1 MRRKISMHEYRGCMN
16 SAATVCVHVF
26 LHLIDGCKEA
36 HIRHIFRHEH
46 FIDNARQRSKGSIK
60 SSRLLVITFS
70 EKSETWFLC
79 FQFRKKPL
87 STDIPKF
94 NKEHLRIRRHVCRC
108 ETHKPSSLWKQA
120 AGSVCFCLKFKSAY
134 LSRREINQQKETLL
148 FSGCVLSDAGS
159 IAPRHQFRW

>member
-1 MRRKISMHEYRGCMN
+1 MCS
-16 SAATVCVHVF
+16 

-36 HIRHIFRHEH
+36 DTRHIFRHEH

-60 SSRLLVITFS
+60 SLRLLVITFS

-94 NKEHLRIRRHVCRC
+94 NKEQLRIRRHVLRC
-108 ETHKPSSLWKQA
+108 ATHKPSSLQKQA
-120 AGSVCFCLKFKSAY
+120 AGSLCFCLKFKSAY
-134 LSRREINQQKETLL
+134 LSRREINRQKETLL

-159 IAPRHQFRW
+159 IAPRYQFR